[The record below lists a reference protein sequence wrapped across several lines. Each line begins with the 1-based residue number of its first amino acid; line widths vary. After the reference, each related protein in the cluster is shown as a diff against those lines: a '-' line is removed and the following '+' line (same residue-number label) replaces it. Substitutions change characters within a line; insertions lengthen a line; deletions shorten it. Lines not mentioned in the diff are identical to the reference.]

1 MTKTYSISAP
11 YQRMDVDLR
20 NFSTGVY
27 WVEVVDVVGNR
38 LAIGRTEVLR

>member
-1 MTKTYSISAP
+1 
-11 YQRMDVDLR
+11 MDVDLR
-20 NFSTGVY
+20 KYGTGVY